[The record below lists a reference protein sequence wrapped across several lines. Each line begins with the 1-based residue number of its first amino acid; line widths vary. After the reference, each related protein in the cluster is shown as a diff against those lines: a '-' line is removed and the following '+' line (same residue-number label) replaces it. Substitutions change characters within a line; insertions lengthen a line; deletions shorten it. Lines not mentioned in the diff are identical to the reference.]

1 MPEEDRPISMTDETV
16 DCFNCGRAN
25 PEWAQVCRS
34 CGVALRHGEA
44 RVVPAGRFPTD
55 RNSLISLAAVIGTIV
70 AALLLGLFVSGLNP
84 TNPPVATEPSA
95 SASASASAGATPVAT
110 ATPTEEPS
118 VAATESA
125 TASVSVAP
133 SASEPPAALPGTI
146 VFGSELDGDR
156 QIVEPVDTFTPGV
169 AFAHSITS
177 TEPFG
182 AATLG
187 EQIVRLNEDGS
198 EGDQLVAAD
207 GNQLTVNPEATSAGF
222 VAGDSAN
229 FVRDWGPG
237 AYEMRVYVGE
247 TLIARGS
254 FRLAEG

>member
-1 MPEEDRPISMTDETV
+1 MPEEDRSISMTDETV

-55 RNSLISLAAVIGTIV
+55 RDSLISLAAVIGTIV

-84 TNPPVATEPSA
+84 TDPPVAAEPSA
-95 SASASASAGATPVAT
+95 SASATPVAT

-125 TASVSVAP
+125 AASVSVAP
-133 SASEPPAALPGTI
+133 SASEAPALPGTI

-156 QIVEPVDTFTPGV
+156 QIIEPVDTFTPGMT
-169 AFAHSITS
+169 FAHSITS

-182 AATLG
+182 AATIG
-187 EQIVRLNEDGS
+187 EQIVRLNDDGT

-229 FVRDWGPG
+229 FVRDWGAG

>member
-1 MPEEDRPISMTDETV
+1 MTDETV

-55 RNSLISLAAVIGTIV
+55 RNSLISLAAVLGTIV
-70 AALLLGLFVSGLNP
+70 AAMLFGLFVAGLNP
-84 TNPPVATEPSA
+84 TDPPVAAEPSA
-95 SASASASAGATPVAT
+95 TATATAT

-118 VAATESA
+118 VAPTESVA
-125 TASVSVAP
+125 ASVSVAP
-133 SASEPPAALPGTI
+133 SASEAPALPATI

-156 QIVEPVDTFTPGV
+156 QIVEPVDTFTPGM
-169 AFAHSITS
+169 AFAHSVTS

-182 AATLG
+182 VETIG

-207 GNQLTVNPEATSAGF
+207 GNQLPVNPEATSAGF

-237 AYEMRVYVGE
+237 AYEMRVYAGE

>member
-1 MPEEDRPISMTDETV
+1 
-16 DCFNCGRAN
+16 
-25 PEWAQVCRS
+25 
-34 CGVALRHGEA
+34 VA
-44 RVVPAGRFPTD
+44 
-55 RNSLISLAAVIGTIV
+55 
-70 AALLLGLFVSGLNP
+70 
-84 TNPPVATEPSA
+84 
-95 SASASASAGATPVAT
+95 
-110 ATPTEEPS
+110 
-118 VAATESA
+118 
-125 TASVSVAP
+125 ASVSVAP
-133 SASEPPAALPGTI
+133 SASEAPDLPGTI

-156 QIVEPVDTFTPGV
+156 QIVEPVDTFTPGM

-182 AATLG
+182 AETIG

-222 VAGDSAN
+222 VAGDSAD

>member
-1 MPEEDRPISMTDETV
+1 MREEDRPISMTDETV

-55 RNSLISLAAVIGTIV
+55 RDSLISLAAVIGTIV

-84 TNPPVATEPSA
+84 TDPPVAAEPSPTA
-95 SASASASAGATPVAT
+95 VSP

-118 VAATESA
+118 ATQTESPAASASAAT
-125 TASVSVAP
+125 SVSVAP
-133 SASEPPAALPGTI
+133 SASEAPDLPGTI

-156 QIVEPVDTFTPGV
+156 QIIEPVDTFTPGMT
-169 AFAHSITS
+169 FAHSITS

-182 AATLG
+182 AATIG
-187 EQIVRLNEDGS
+187 EQIVRLNDDGT

-222 VAGDSAN
+222 VAGDSGN
-229 FVRDWGPG
+229 FVRD
-237 AYEMRVYVGE
+237 
-247 TLIARGS
+247 
-254 FRLAEG
+254 

>member
-95 SASASASAGATPVAT
+95 SASANANASAVAT

-125 TASVSVAP
+125 AASVSVAP
-133 SASEPPAALPGTI
+133 SASEAPAALPGNI

-156 QIVEPVDTFTPGV
+156 QIVEPVDTFTPGM

-182 AATLG
+182 AETLG

-207 GNQLTVNPEATSAGF
+207 GNQLPVNPEATSASF

>member
-95 SASASASAGATPVAT
+95 SASATPVAT
-110 ATPTEEPS
+110 PTPTEEPS

-125 TASVSVAP
+125 AASVSVAP
-133 SASEPPAALPGTI
+133 SASEAPALPGTI

-156 QIVEPVDTFTPGV
+156 QIVEPVDTFTPGM

-177 TEPFG
+177 TQPFG